1 MCDWVIWLRWF
12 SLAVLLGLVVGI
24 IVILIRRKTGEERRF
39 RLAEIFI
46 GLSGLLIGVLGLTV
60 DFQGLCEDVAYRLR
74 ITSPQPG
81 SAIIVQG
88 SAEGAVQLSVF
99 GTSRYVA
106 EDPDLYV
113 YVLVHPVSPYAVGWW
128 IAAPVRP
135 DPSGW
140 WQAVVWVGS
149 AQSPVQT

>member
-88 SAEGAVQLSVF
+88 SAEGAVQLAVF

-113 YVLVHPVSPYAVGWW
+113 YVLVHSVSPYAVGWW